1 MIDKAN
7 FYAHVRAKLFGGKLL
22 PDQFKG
28 IEAILKA
35 TECLPVSWRAYAL
48 ATAYHEV
55 DKTMQPIREHGLGRG
70 RKYGV
75 VGKHGQVAYGRGLV
89 QLTWDYN
96 YEKLD
101 KALGL
106 NGALTSNYDLALNP
120 DIAARILREGMVG
133 GLFTGKGFKNY
144 LPQELGTLTHFANAR
159 RIINGT
165 DKNILIA
172 GYAIEFQKGL
182 LA

>member
-1 MIDKAN
+1 MIDRAN
-7 FYAHVRAKLFGGKLL
+7 FYTYVRVNLFGGRLL

-55 DKTMQPIREHGLGRG
+55 DKTMQPIREYGLGRG

-75 VGKHGQVAYGRGLV
+75 VGKHGQVAYGRGFV

-96 YEKLD
+96 YEAMD

-106 NGALTSNYDLALNP
+106 NGALIRNYDLALDP
-120 DIAARILREGMVG
+120 DIAARIMREGMVKG
-133 GLFTGKGFKNY
+133 IFTTKGFKDY
-144 LPQELGTLTHFANAR
+144 LPQELGTLTQFTNAR

-165 DKNILIA
+165 DKDVLIA
-172 GYAIEFQKGL
+172 GYAIKFQNGL